1 MVVIK
6 KRNNIIPVEFGEFTL
21 EFVSNDSSIRKMEE
35 VGKKLQKEGGELAE
49 KADNNA
55 LDALQGMIKESW
67 TALFGAEAYDKVYAF
82 SGESTVD
89 TMAYLLETI
98 AGVVNEWEQ
107 RNNVDAL
114 KKYLGD

>member
-21 EFVSNDSSIRKMEE
+21 EFVSNDANIRKMEE

-55 LDALQGMIKESW
+55 LDALQGMVKEIFW
-67 TALFGAEAYDKVYAF
+67 RVY
-82 SGESTVD
+82 SRHYG
-89 TMAYLLETI
+89 LPP
-98 AGVVNEWEQ
+98 
-107 RNNVDAL
+107 
-114 KKYLGD
+114 